1 MSDTTTATKYL
12 PLLNGTPTNQL
23 VTLSSFTMPDE
34 VNERFTVDGYAK
46 QAEFNVGGVTVHI
59 NKYLTD
65 ETSEKAYNGLR
76 TSAKKLLDVCIV
88 YLTEQNKYKAQLDKI
103 DTLVSIPIRE
113 YIELCG
119 MAVSDSNVYNVR
131 KTLNVD
137 LETLYNVS
145 LDWHEPRRKNSKD
158 YVNVRICQKQGIEK
172 GNIIFR
178 FSEDFAEYILSAYI
192 MQFPTT
198 LLSLDGRNS
207 NTYKI
212 GRKLALHRSNNSNQ
226 RKHTANII
234 SVAALLN
241 ACGDSLDYRD
251 RMNENDRHFTREF
264 VEPFEGCL
272 NTLKE
277 CGVISSWEFCNAK
290 NAPLSKEQAALSC
303 YNVFSKLYI
312 KFELQDFPQRELKS
326 SKAKKPKAT
335 HDT

>member
-23 VTLSSFTMPDE
+23 VTLSSFTVPDE

-46 QAEFNVGGVTVHI
+46 QADFNVGGITVHI

-88 YLTEQNKYKAQLDKI
+88 YLTEQNKYKAQLDKV
-103 DTLVSIPIRE
+103 DTLVTVSIRE

-119 MAVSDSNVYNVR
+119 MAVSDSSIREMR
-131 KTLNVD
+131 KKLNAD
-137 LETLYNVS
+137 LETLYNIS
-145 LDWHEPRRKNSKD
+145 LDWHEPRRKNSQD
-158 YVNVRICQKQGIEK
+158 YVNVRICQKQGIEN

-178 FSEDFAEYILSAYI
+178 FSEDFAQYILNAYI
-192 MQFPTT
+192 MQFPAA
-198 LLSLDGRNS
+198 LLSLDERNS
-207 NTYKI
+207 NVYKI

-264 VEPFEGCL
+264 AEPFVKCL
-272 NTLKE
+272 DSLKKK
-277 CGVISSWEFCNAK
+277 GVISSWEFCNAK
-290 NAPLSKEQAALSC
+290 NAPLNEEQAALSC
-303 YNVFSKLYI
+303 YDVFSKLYI